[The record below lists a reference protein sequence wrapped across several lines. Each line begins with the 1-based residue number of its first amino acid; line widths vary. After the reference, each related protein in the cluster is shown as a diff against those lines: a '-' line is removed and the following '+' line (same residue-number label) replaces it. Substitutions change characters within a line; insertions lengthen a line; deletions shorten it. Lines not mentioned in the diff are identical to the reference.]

1 MAAVEDELPKT
12 VTVDDD
18 DDVTVDDDVNTVGM
32 ETGVAAG
39 DGVGGM
45 DWLLPA
51 AAIELPTEDT
61 DPSDDDKSL
70 LLLLLARPP
79 LPFVTTWSIEFI
91 SPLLSE
97 IDYQTVKI
105 DVNFGFSCHNTIAAI
120 VIIHTEV
127 NLR

>member
-1 MAAVEDELPKT
+1 MWGSVHTNFLTCNAGEGDELLMAAVEDELPKT

-18 DDVTVDDDVNTVGM
+18 DDDVNTVGM

-91 SPLLSE
+91 SPLFSE
-97 IDYQTVKI
+97 ID
-105 DVNFGFSCHNTIAAI
+105 
-120 VIIHTEV
+120 
-127 NLR
+127 